1 MGSEVR
7 KACLDRHNNT
17 RQIVRGEMSKNLN
30 DAAMAGNL
38 KEVEMRL
45 NMGKDVNQT
54 QFPRYTTALHDATAC
69 GRTEVA
75 RLLIKRGA
83 DVNAKD
89 YKGST
94 PLRLA
99 RRYGQDEIE
108 MMLEAK
114 GAKDEQD
121 APSRKPSTGV
131 DPPWIRR
138 QSRREEVGVGA
149 K

>member
-1 MGSEVR
+1 MVMVR
-7 KACLDRHNNT
+7 NT
-17 RQIVRGEMSKNLN
+17 H
-30 DAAMAGNL
+30 
-38 KEVEMRL
+38 
-45 NMGKDVNQT
+45 T
-54 QFPRYTTALHDATAC
+54 FALFF
-69 GRTEVA
+69 
-75 RLLIKRGA
+75 RGA

-131 DPPWIRR
+131 DPPWIR
-138 QSRREEVGVGA
+138 SGH
-149 K
+149 

>member
-1 MGSEVR
+1 MVMVR
-7 KACLDRHNNT
+7 
-17 RQIVRGEMSKNLN
+17 
-30 DAAMAGNL
+30 
-38 KEVEMRL
+38 
-45 NMGKDVNQT
+45 
-54 QFPRYTTALHDATAC
+54 TTHTFALFF
-69 GRTEVA
+69 
-75 RLLIKRGA
+75 RGA

-131 DPPWIRR
+131 DPPWIR
-138 QSRREEVGVGA
+138 SGH
-149 K
+149 

>member
-17 RQIVRGEMSKNLN
+17 IQIRRGDVEEPQRRGDGRQPQGGRDEAEHGRGRQP
-30 DAAMAGNL
+30 DT
-38 KEVEMRL
+38 VP
-45 NMGKDVNQT
+45 T
-54 QFPRYTTALHDATAC
+54 LHNATAC

-89 YKGST
+89 YKGCT

-99 RRYGQDEIE
+99 RRYGQEEIE

-114 GAKDEQD
+114 DAKDEQEG
-121 APSRKPSTGV
+121 PSRKTSEGV
-131 DPPWIRR
+131 DPPWMSASRR